1 MLEEHKRI
9 RKATEKLRVN
19 ACSES
24 VRAGETCP
32 RPLFDLIDAVRRK
45 SGETEGR
52 LIDRMKRL
60 PEGQEPAE
68 VMDAA
73 RATRPD

>member
-32 RPLFDLIDAVRRK
+32 SPLFDLIDEAVAAEI
-45 SGETEGR
+45 GETEGR
-52 LIDRMKRL
+52 HRMKRL